1 MDLLKLLNELR
12 EKRKSMSEQIN
23 AALTNEALDG
33 IELELRKLDMQ
44 IANILR
50 QMGEGGNE
58 AGSSADPAARDD
70 GEEGENPE
78 QRDFKPLVS
87 YRNSSKGNEGV
98 EDIYATLEYRNA
110 FKDYMVS
117 GTPIPEKFSQGEN
130 RASELTVV
138 GDAAAVI
145 PTTIVNKVIEDITS
159 AGKIVSRITQT
170 SYRGGIQIPISE
182 INPEAVWLESENVVS
197 DEQKA
202 KMEAKI
208 TFSYHV
214 LEARI
219 AIGLLTATVSLPVF
233 EATVV
238 KNLKKAMLR
247 ALDKAVISGT
257 GSGQPL
263 GVTKYDIPEKQVI
276 TFTEKEVDS
285 VKGWSRAE
293 AALPEEYEEGEIYLM
308 NKATWESHLNSMVDT
323 TGQKIGLGR
332 INEKGQKILNGR
344 EVLTTDQLPSY
355 DSVEAG
361 GLFGLLINLEEYC
374 LNSNLAMYYK
384 KYFDEDKNKWIHKA
398 LMIADGKMPVGEDTK
413 KNLVGAKGMVYLKK
427 VGADAA
433 KE

>member
-1 MDLLKLLNELR
+1 MDLLQMLKELR
-12 EKRKSMSEQIN
+12 EKRKAMSEQIN

-33 IELELRKLDMQ
+33 IELEIRKLDMQ
-44 IANILR
+44 IANVLR
-50 QMGEGGNE
+50 QMGEDSNGTGGN
-58 AGSSADPAARDD
+58 ADPAERDN
-70 GEEGENPE
+70 GEEGETPE
-78 QRDFKPLVS
+78 QRDFRPLAS
-87 YRNSSKGNEGV
+87 YRNDSREDGSV
-98 EDIYATLEYRNA
+98 EDIYSTLEYRNA

-117 GTPIPEKFSQGEN
+117 GTPIPEKFSQGEA
-130 RASELTVV
+130 RSSELTVV

-145 PTTIVNKVIEDITS
+145 PTTIVNKIIEDITS

-170 SYRGGIQIPISE
+170 SYRGGLQIPISE
-182 INPEAVWLESENVVS
+182 INPEAVWLQSESVVS

-238 KNLKKAMLR
+238 KNLKKAMLK

-257 GSGQPL
+257 GFGQPL
-263 GVTKYDIPEKQVI
+263 GVTKYELPEEQVI
-276 TFTEKEVDS
+276 SFTEKEVDS
-285 VKGWSRAE
+285 VKGWARAE

-355 DSVEAG
+355 DSAAEG

-384 KYFDEDKNKWIHKA
+384 KYFDEDKNKWVHKA

-413 KNLVGAKGMVYLKK
+413 KKLVGAKGMICLKK
-427 VGADAA
+427 AAGAA